1 MNYYLNIGSNLGNRE
16 GFLLKAIVEL
26 SECGVC
32 EALSHI
38 VESEPWGFVSA
49 NSFLNMGVLLRSD
62 LMPEEMLDRL
72 HHIERKLGSTS
83 HRNANGGYAD
93 RNVDIDIMAAEN
105 EAGESIKIDSG
116 RLTLPHPH
124 LHDRKFFIDP
134 YKELKAAS
142 EKLKCFVAF

>member
-1 MNYYLNIGSNLGNRE
+1 MMKYYLNIGSNLGNRE

-26 SECGVC
+26 SACGVC
-32 EALSHI
+32 VALSHI

-62 LMPEEMLDRL
+62 LTPEEMLDRL
-72 HHIERKLGSTS
+72 HHIERELGSTS
-83 HRNANGGYAD
+83 HRDSRGGYAD

-105 EAGESIKIDSG
+105 EAGEGVKIDSE

-124 LHDRKFFIDP
+124 LHDRKFFIGP

-142 EKLKCFVAF
+142 EKLK

>member
-1 MNYYLNIGSNLGNRE
+1 MRYYLNIGSNLGNRE
-16 GFLLKAIVEL
+16 GFLLKAVVEL
-26 SECGVC
+26 SAWGVC

-49 NSFLNMGVLLRSD
+49 NGFLNMGVLLRSD
-62 LMPEEMLDRL
+62 LAPEALLDRL
-72 HHIERKLGSTS
+72 HAIERQLGSTS
-83 HRNANGGYAD
+83 HRDSRGGYAD

-105 EAGESIKIDSG
+105 EAGEAVKIDSE

-134 YKELKAAS
+134 YKELKAAA
-142 EKLKCFVAF
+142 EKLK

>member
-1 MNYYLNIGSNLGNRE
+1 MRYYLNIGSNLGNRE
-16 GFLLKAIVEL
+16 GFLLKAVVEL
-26 SECGVC
+26 SAWGVC

-49 NSFLNMGVLLRSD
+49 NGFLNMGVLLRSD
-62 LMPEEMLDRL
+62 LAPEALLDRL
-72 HHIERKLGSTS
+72 HAIERQLGSTS
-83 HRNANGGYAD
+83 HRDSRGGYAD

-105 EAGESIKIDSG
+105 EAGEAVKIDSE

-134 YKELKAAS
+134 YRELKAAS
-142 EKLKCFVAF
+142 EKRK

>member
-1 MNYYLNIGSNLGNRE
+1 MGNRE
-16 GFLLKAIVEL
+16 GFLLKAVVEL
-26 SECGVC
+26 SAWGVC

-62 LMPEEMLDRL
+62 LTPEALLDRL
-72 HHIERKLGSTS
+72 HAIERKLGSTS
-83 HRNANGGYAD
+83 HRDSRGGYAD

-105 EAGESIKIDSG
+105 ETGEGVKIDSEL
-116 RLTLPHPH
+116 LTLPHPH

-134 YKELKAAS
+134 YRELKAAS
-142 EKLKCFVAF
+142 EKRK

>member
-1 MNYYLNIGSNLGNRE
+1 MDNRE
-16 GFLLKAIVEL
+16 GFLLKAVVEL
-26 SECGVC
+26 SAWGVC

-49 NSFLNMGVLLRSD
+49 NGFLNMGVLLRSD
-62 LMPEEMLDRL
+62 LAPEALLDRL
-72 HHIERKLGSTS
+72 HAIERQLGSTS
-83 HRNANGGYAD
+83 HRDSRGGYAD

-105 EAGESIKIDSG
+105 EAGEAVKIDSE

-134 YKELKAAS
+134 YRELKAAS
-142 EKLKCFVAF
+142 EKRK

>member
-1 MNYYLNIGSNLGNRE
+1 MGNRE
-16 GFLLKAIVEL
+16 GFLLKAVVEL
-26 SECGVC
+26 SAWGVC

-49 NSFLNMGVLLRSD
+49 NGFLNMGVLLRSD
-62 LMPEEMLDRL
+62 LAPEALLDRL
-72 HHIERKLGSTS
+72 HAIERQLGSTS
-83 HRNANGGYAD
+83 HRDSRGGYAD

-105 EAGESIKIDSG
+105 EAGEAVKIDSE

-134 YKELKAAS
+134 YRELKAAS
-142 EKLKCFVAF
+142 EKRK

>member
-1 MNYYLNIGSNLGNRE
+1 MGNRE
-16 GFLLKAIVEL
+16 GFLLKAVVEL
-26 SECGVC
+26 SAWGVC

-49 NSFLNMGVLLRSD
+49 NGFLNMGVLLRSD
-62 LMPEEMLDRL
+62 LAPEALLDRL
-72 HHIERKLGSTS
+72 HAIERQLGSTS
-83 HRNANGGYAD
+83 HRDSRGGYAD

-105 EAGESIKIDSG
+105 EAGEAVKIDSE

-134 YKELKAAS
+134 YKELKAAA
-142 EKLKCFVAF
+142 EKLK

>member
-1 MNYYLNIGSNLGNRE
+1 MRYYLNIGSNLGNRE
-16 GFLLKAIVEL
+16 GFLLKAVVEL
-26 SECGVC
+26 SACGVC

-62 LMPEEMLDRL
+62 LAPEEMLDRL

-83 HRNANGGYAD
+83 HRDSRGGYAD

-105 EAGESIKIDSG
+105 ETGEGVKIDSEL
-116 RLTLPHPH
+116 LTLPHPH
-124 LHDRKFFIDP
+124 LHDRKLFIDP
-134 YKELKAAS
+134 YRELKAAS
-142 EKLKCFVAF
+142 EKRT

>member
-1 MNYYLNIGSNLGNRE
+1 MGNRE
-16 GFLLKAIVEL
+16 GFLLKAVVEL
-26 SECGVC
+26 SAWGVC

-62 LMPEEMLDRL
+62 LAPEALLECL
-72 HHIERKLGSTS
+72 HAIERQLGSTS
-83 HRNANGGYAD
+83 HRDIRGGYAD
-93 RNVDIDIMAAEN
+93 RNVDIDIMAVEN
-105 EAGESIKIDSG
+105 EAGEAVKIDSE

-134 YKELKAAS
+134 YMELKAAF
-142 EKLKCFVAF
+142 EKLK

>member
-1 MNYYLNIGSNLGNRE
+1 MRYYLNIGSNLGNRE
-16 GFLLKAIVEL
+16 GFLLKAVVEL
-26 SECGVC
+26 SAWGGC

-62 LMPEEMLDRL
+62 LTPEALLDRL
-72 HHIERKLGSTS
+72 HAIERKLGSTS
-83 HRNANGGYAD
+83 HRDSRGGYAD

-105 EAGESIKIDSG
+105 ETGEGVKIDSEL
-116 RLTLPHPH
+116 LTLPHPH

-134 YKELKAAS
+134 YRELKAAS
-142 EKLKCFVAF
+142 EKRK